1 VNLLIRRCFEPDS
14 IALMKPAAV
23 FGAFDLGGIAGEEEG
38 EEEEEGEGEGA
49 DGEADDEL

>member
-23 FGAFDLGGIAGEEEG
+23 VFGAFDLGGIEGEG
-38 EEEEEGEGEGA
+38 EEEEGGA
-49 DGEADDEL
+49 DGEEEE

>member
-38 EEEEEGEGEGA
+38 EEEGEGA